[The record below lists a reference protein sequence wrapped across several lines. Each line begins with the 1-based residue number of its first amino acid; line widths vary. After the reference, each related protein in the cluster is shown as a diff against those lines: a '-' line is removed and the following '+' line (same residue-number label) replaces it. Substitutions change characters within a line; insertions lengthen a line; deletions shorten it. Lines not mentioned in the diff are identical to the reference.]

1 MTYYGPQYHTERLA
15 VTFCSW
21 SSTGSEVVGDLFQ
34 ISVLDS
40 TYTTS
45 PAVQNGTDLVL
56 AAGHYYA
63 QVYCDITR
71 PSASQRNVRFRCA
84 VDGVDIGLYG
94 HSDFYLNQNNDVAE
108 AEFTLTS
115 SGVFGVRLLAT
126 ENALPTV
133 TSNSRIVLW
142 RVPHEGQVRL

>member
-1 MTYYGPQYHTERLA
+1 MTYYGKQYHKERLA

-21 SSTGSEVVGDLFQ
+21 SSLGSEAVGDLFQ
-34 ISVLDS
+34 ISVLNS
-40 TYTTS
+40 TYTTPPS
-45 PAVQNGTDLVL
+45 VQNGTDLVL

-71 PSASQRNVRFRCA
+71 PSASQRNVRFVCT
-84 VDGVDIGLYG
+84 VDGVDVGLYG

-115 SGVFGVRLLAT
+115 SGVFGVRLLAL
-126 ENALPTV
+126 ESSLPTV

-142 RVPHEGQVRL
+142 CVPHEGQVRL